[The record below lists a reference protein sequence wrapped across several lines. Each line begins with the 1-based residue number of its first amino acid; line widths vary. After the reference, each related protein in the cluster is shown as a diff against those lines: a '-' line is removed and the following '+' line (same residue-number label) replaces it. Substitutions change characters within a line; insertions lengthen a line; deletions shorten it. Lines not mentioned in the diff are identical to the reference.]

1 MNARL
6 QHSIDQFKQ
15 SATKA
20 KPVTVKGK
28 TRVAKLKK
36 VTVKGDSLSTVLRSK
51 RDADSFMSQLNAVI
65 KHQKKK

>member
-1 MNARL
+1 MNARV

-15 SATKA
+15 SATKT

-28 TRVAKLKK
+28 TRVVKLKK
-36 VTVKGDSLSTVLRSK
+36 VTVKGDSLATVLRSK
-51 RDADSFMSQLNAVI
+51 RDADTFMSQLNAVI